1 MRFTT
6 VRTVDG
12 TRAARVEG
20 EELVL
25 LPQADVRE
33 LLASGE
39 DWKDAAGA
47 ADGERV
53 ALEGA
58 DLAPL
63 VPRPEKIFC
72 VGLNYRDH
80 AEEANLPLPE
90 FPTLFA
96 KYARALIGPRDELV
110 LPDPSVST
118 WVDWELELG
127 VVVGAPIRHASPAE
141 ALEGVAGYTIVDDV
155 SMRDWQLRTSQWL
168 SGKTFEASTPVG
180 PFLVTPDEFD
190 PTAANAMELR
200 VNGETMQKSSTDQL
214 AIGVG
219 EVLSYISDA
228 ITLVPGDLI
237 ATGTMSGV
245 GHVRTPPVYLKDG
258 DLVECSVEGLG
269 SQRTQCV
276 G

>member
-6 VRTVDG
+6 VRTADG
-12 TRAARVEG
+12 TRAARVDG

-33 LLASGE
+33 LLATGE
-39 DWKDAAGA
+39 DWRSDAGA

-53 ALEGA
+53 GLEGA

-80 AEEANLPLPE
+80 AAEANLPLPE
-90 FPTLFA
+90 YPTLFA
-96 KYARALIGPRDELV
+96 KYARALIGPRDDLE

-118 WVDWELELG
+118 WIDWELELG
-127 VVVGAPIRHASPAE
+127 VVVGSPIRHASPEE
-141 ALEGVAGYTIVDDV
+141 ALEGVAGYTIVDDI

-190 PTAANAMELR
+190 PTAANAMELT

-228 ITLVPGDLI
+228 FTLVPGDLI
-237 ATGTMSGV
+237 ATGTMAGV
-245 GHVRTPPVYLKDG
+245 GHVRTPPVYLTDG
-258 DLVECSVEGLG
+258 DLVECSVAGLG

>member
-6 VRTVDG
+6 VRTAAG

-25 LPQADVRE
+25 LPQPDVRE
-33 LLASGE
+33 LLATGE
-39 DWKDAAGA
+39 AWQAGAGA

-53 ALEGA
+53 ALQDA

-63 VPRPEKIFC
+63 VTRPEKIFC

-90 FPTLFA
+90 YPTLFA
-96 KYARALIGPRDELV
+96 KYARALIGARDDLV
-110 LPDPSVST
+110 LPDPSVSS

-127 VVVGAPIRHASPAE
+127 VVVGAPIRHASPEE
-141 ALEGVAGYTIVDDV
+141 ALEAVAGYTIVDDI

-190 PTAANAMELR
+190 PTAANAMELT

-219 EVLSYISDA
+219 EVLAYISDA

-245 GHVRTPPVYLKDG
+245 GHVRTPPVYLQAG
-258 DLVECSVEGLG
+258 DLVECSVAGLG